1 MTYVSLQASLIQ
13 SMYMIYNVYLQI
25 MSCKFFSSGQPY
37 TEGEEDLYDYGS
49 EGEERT
55 EVVR

>member
-1 MTYVSLQASLIQ
+1 MFTFITLA
-13 SMYMIYNVYLQI
+13 
-25 MSCKFFSSGQPY
+25 GQPY
-37 TEGEEDLYDYGS
+37 TEGEEELYDYGG